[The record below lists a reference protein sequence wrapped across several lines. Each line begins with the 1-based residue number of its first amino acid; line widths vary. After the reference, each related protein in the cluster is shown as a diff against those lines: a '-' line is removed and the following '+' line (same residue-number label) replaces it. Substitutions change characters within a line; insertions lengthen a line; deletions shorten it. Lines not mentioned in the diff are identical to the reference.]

1 MSDEN
6 ILITERLKLR
16 EINED
21 DADFIVKLRSDPSVY
36 KYFINPRKISTDEHL
51 DWYYNS
57 YVNDHNRVEW
67 IAIHCGKRVGV
78 FGARRK
84 AESDMQVEVSY
95 ILSPEHYGKGLASE
109 AIEAIISYCK
119 DHWGST
125 EAIATIHSGND
136 RSISFIMNLAFVLE
150 SQTEEFETYIRKIS

>member
-1 MSDEN
+1 MNDEN
-6 ILITERLKLR
+6 ILITERLRLR

-21 DADFIVKLRSDPSVY
+21 DADFIVKLRSDPGAY
-36 KYFINPRKISTDEHL
+36 KYFKIPRKISTEEHL
-51 DWYYNS
+51 DWYHNS
-57 YVNDHNRVEW
+57 YLEDHDRIEW
-67 IAIHCGKRVGV
+67 IAIYCGECVGV

-84 AESDMQVEVSY
+84 VESDKQAEVSY

-136 RSISFIMNLAFVLE
+136 RSISFIMNLRFVLE
-150 SQTEEFETYIRKIS
+150 SQTEEFETYIRKIN